1 LHQPIDAQAILNL
14 AQAGNDCAARIIRQ
28 RAEIAAD
35 IVINLSLILNPGLIL
50 LGGEVGS
57 HPVMIDFVHKQLADS
72 EFAVTQIKPSALG
85 HRSAL
90 WGSIALA
97 LDALPAILIPHPSA

>member
-1 LHQPIDAQAILNL
+1 MRKVIWWVGLVWALL
-14 AQAGNDCAARIIRQ
+14 G
-28 RAEIAAD
+28 AAD

-57 HPVMIDFVHKQLADS
+57 HPVMIDFVRKQLAES
-72 EFAVTQIKPSALG
+72 EFAVTKIKPSALG
-85 HRSAL
+85 NRSAL

-97 LDALPAILIPHPSA
+97 LDALPTIVIPPPSV